1 MFFVN
6 PQSGVPVYRQIMDQV
21 KEVVRAGGLKPGDKL
36 PSLRELAQRLGVNP
50 LTVGKAYDILSEE
63 GVVDKQQGRGVFI

>member
-36 PSLRELAQRLGVNP
+36 PSLRPVTFQRTSATCSPACQDG
-50 LTVGKAYDILSEE
+50 
-63 GVVDKQQGRGVFI
+63 